1 MKRFYGI
8 LLILVLVSLLTVLVS
23 AGCQPPKESKKEV
36 KEPSFPLTL
45 TDDGGRE
52 VTLEKEPQRIVSLT
66 PGNTEILYALGLE
79 KKVVGV
85 TTYCDYPARVK
96 SKEKVGDF
104 ANPNVEKIVALKPDL
119 VLATAGVQAAL
130 TQRLDELGV
139 PIFIV
144 DPKNLSQS
152 IEGIKKVGKITGQ
165 ADKAEEVT
173 SQMEQDIEQVSEA
186 VASVEQKPTVFC
198 ELGTNPLY
206 TAGTGTF
213 IDDMIRVA
221 GGVNVVKGKE
231 WVVYSIEQLIKDDPD
246 IYIAVKGSMHTP
258 EEMEKRQGFKDLS
271 AVKNNQVYVV
281 DDNLVTR
288 PGPRLTEGLKEV
300 AKAIHPK
307 LF

>member
-1 MKRFYGI
+1 MKRFAVI
-8 LLILVLVSLLTVLVS
+8 SLVLVLVGLVLTSSV
-23 AGCQPPKESKKEV
+23 GCQPAKKPEKEV
-36 KEPSFPLTL
+36 KEPSFPVTL
-45 TDDGGRE
+45 TDDGGRK

-85 TTYCDYPARVK
+85 TTYCDYPVRVK

-139 PIFIV
+139 PVFIV
-144 DPKNLSQS
+144 DPKSLSQAMES
-152 IEGIKKVGKITGQ
+152 IEKVGKITGQ
-165 ADKAEEVT
+165 TSEAKKVT
-173 SQMEQDIEQVSEA
+173 SQMEEDIEQVSEA
-186 VASVEQKPTVFC
+186 VASVKQKPTVFC

-206 TAGTGTF
+206 TAGIGTF
-213 IDDMIRVA
+213 IDDMIEIAA
-221 GGVNVVKGKE
+221 GTNVVKDKE
-231 WVVYSIEQLIKDDPD
+231 WIAYSIEQLIKDDPD
-246 IYIAVKGSMHTP
+246 VYIAVKGSMHTP
-258 EEMEKRQGFKDLS
+258 EEMDKRQGFKDLS
-271 AVKNNQVYVV
+271 AVKNDRVYVV

-288 PGPRLTEGLKEV
+288 PGPRLTEGLKEI
-300 AKAIHPK
+300 AKAIYPE